1 MDINY
6 TKKLF
11 HFRKI
16 KKFLQTHLF
25 PRNSSVFL
33 QPFMDRLSAWLTL
46 LLSPGLLLTQH
57 MSSGFDFH
65 PVTLHLYSSR
75 KHPVQIWLA
84 LFQSCLTQL
93 SITPN
98 RDNHLPTMIGHCYL
112 AFNTTNFW
120 LVFHLWNS
128 TFSLFARQLT
138 TQILK
143 CPKLF
148 LNIIFICSTSFP
160 DLCQIFNYQPH
171 KQMNFS
177 AVVCYSHAFVHKRSL
192 LTKELCLP

>member
-1 MDINY
+1 MSLPSSGFPLCSSY
-6 TKKLF
+6 RGYKLFQKLF
-11 HFRKI
+11 HFGKI

-120 LVFHLWNS
+120 CGLS
-128 TFSLFARQLT
+128 SLGQHIFTLCKT
-138 TQILK
+138 TNYTDIKMSQI
-143 CPKLF
+143 
-148 LNIIFICSTSFP
+148 IS
-160 DLCQIFNYQPH
+160 
-171 KQMNFS
+171 
-177 AVVCYSHAFVHKRSL
+177 
-192 LTKELCLP
+192 